1 MRFQDDFSRSR
12 DGGDG
17 RNGDGGDGGDG
28 GGRTTTDPSQKKVVI
43 SPVYIDPNVRRRQA
57 RAAPSPVVSA
67 GADPAT
73 SGVILGKYGKKD
85 QVWNE
90 ATLRL
95 ADALGIR

>member
-1 MRFQDDFSRSR
+1 MTGVQTCALPIYVAGDGA
-12 DGGDG
+12 DGGEEE
-17 RNGDGGDGGDG
+17 
-28 GGRTTTDPSQKKVVI
+28 TQAKPTDPSQKRVVT
-43 SPVYIDPNVRRRQA
+43 SPIYIDPALQRRQA

-67 GADPAT
+67 GGDPAT
-73 SGVILGKYGKKD
+73 SGVVLGKYGKKD